1 MTPRA
6 AAARSLAQ
14 TLEQG
19 RSLAETL
26 PPALARLAPG
36 DRALCQDLC
45 YGVLRWHCRLLALAD
60 ALLQRRPREG
70 DLLALLLVGLYQLE
84 YQSTA
89 PHAAVSQTVEAARE
103 LGRGWATG
111 LVNGVLRRFTRER
124 ARLAEAVDRD
134 PARRLAHPPWLLE
147 RLQADWPEH
156 WQEIARQNN
165 LRPPMTLRVNRR
177 RWDLAA
183 ARAALAAAGL
193 EAQPVPGAADAL
205 VLARPRPVDELPG
218 FADGR
223 VSVQDA
229 AAQLAASLLGPQPG
243 ERILDAC
250 AAPGGKTGHL
260 LERADLD
267 LLALD
272 QAPARLSR
280 VAENLERLGL
290 AAELRAGDAGSPG
303 DWWDGRPFQ
312 RILVDAPCSGSGVI
326 RRHPDIKWLRRP
338 ADPAALATEQA
349 RLLAGLWPTLAPGG
363 KLVYSTCSVL
373 AEENEAV
380 VRRFMEEHPDAA
392 ALPVV
397 LPGGVARGAGAQVL
411 PAPHLDG
418 FYYAVLQRR

>member
-6 AAARSLAQ
+6 AAARALVQ

-26 PPALARLAPG
+26 PRTLAQLAPG

-45 YGVLRWHCRLLALAD
+45 YGVLRWHSRLLALAD
-60 ALLQRRPREG
+60 TLLQRRPRED

-111 LVNGVLRRFTRER
+111 LVNGVLRRFSRER
-124 ARLAEAVDRD
+124 ERLAEVVDRD
-134 PARRLAHPPWLLE
+134 PARCLAHPPWLLE

-156 WQEIARQNN
+156 WRQIAQQNN

-177 RWDLAA
+177 RWDPAA
-183 ARAALAAAGL
+183 AREALAAAGL
-193 EAQPVPGAADAL
+193 EAQPVPGVAEAL

-218 FADGR
+218 FAEGR

-229 AAQLAASLLGPQPG
+229 AAQLAAALLDPQPE
-243 ERILDAC
+243 ERVLDAC

-260 LERADLD
+260 LERADID

-272 QAPARLSR
+272 REPARLER
-280 VAENLERLGL
+280 VAENLQRLGL

-312 RILVDAPCSGSGVI
+312 RILLDAPCSGSGVI

-338 ADPAALATEQA
+338 ADPAAMAAEQG

-373 AEENEAV
+373 AEENQAV
-380 VRRFMEEHPDAA
+380 VQRFMEEHPDAA
-392 ALPVV
+392 ALPVAP
-397 LPGGVARGAGAQVL
+397 LGAVARGAGAQVL

>member
-6 AAARSLAQ
+6 AAARTLVQ

-26 PPALARLAPG
+26 PPALAPLAPG

-45 YGVLRWHCRLLALAD
+45 FGVLRWYSRLLALAD

-84 YQSTA
+84 HQSTA

-134 PARRLAHPPWLLE
+134 PARRLAHPCWLLE
-147 RLQADWPEH
+147 RLQADWPTH
-156 WQEIARQNN
+156 WREIARQNN

-177 RWDLAA
+177 RWNAAA
-183 ARAALAAAGL
+183 AREALAAAGL

-218 FADGR
+218 FADGW

-229 AAQLAASLLGPQPG
+229 AAQLAASLLDPQPG
-243 ERILDAC
+243 ERVLDAC

-260 LERADLD
+260 LERADVD

-290 AAELRAGDAGSPG
+290 AAELRAGDAGSPQ

-312 RILVDAPCSGSGVI
+312 RILLDAPCSGSGVI

-380 VRRFMEEHPDAA
+380 LQRFMEAHPDAA
-392 ALPVV
+392 ALAVAP
-397 LPGGVARGAGAQVL
+397 PGGVGRGAGVQVL
-411 PAPHLDG
+411 PAAHLDG
-418 FYYAVLQRR
+418 FYYAVLQRL